1 MTVERLTQTDR
12 EEVIDVLAAAFRDY
26 PVMRYALSDAG
37 DDYGARLRELIGF
50 FCDARLTRGW
60 PVLGIRDGQ
69 ELAAAALVSEP
80 RYLPAPPDLK
90 RKHLQVARIIGREA
104 FDRMAQYERQSTGH
118 EPEEPHYFLGMVGV
132 APGHQGK
139 GYGRTLLDHVQAL
152 SEADADST
160 GVTLSTEDP
169 ANVPYYQRVG
179 YRVIAEADVGNIHTW
194 CMFRPNRS

>member
-1 MTVERLTQTDR
+1 MTVERLTDATR
-12 EEVIDVLAAAFRDY
+12 EEIIDVLAAAFRDY
-26 PVMRYALSDAG
+26 PVMRYALSDAS
-37 DDYGARLRELIGF
+37 DEYDARLRELIGF

-69 ELAAAALVSEP
+69 TLAAAALVSEP
-80 RYLPAPPDLK
+80 RDVPAPPELK
-90 RKHLQVARIIGREA
+90 RKHLRVARIIGRAA

-118 EPEEPHYFLGMVGV
+118 EPESPHYFLGMIGV

-139 GYGRTLLDHVQAL
+139 GYGLALLEAVQAL
-152 SEADADST
+152 SEGDADST

-179 YRVIAEADVGNIHTW
+179 YRVVAEADIGDIHTW
-194 CMFRPNRS
+194 CMFRPNRA